1 LYFIIQKTKIQ
12 KNKNTK
18 IQKYKK
24 MKDFRIN
31 KFSIILFI
39 IVITFIIIYNT
50 SHKSPFKR
58 RRSIPSIYYDGNIYS
73 IYGSVGNPYTL
84 RGNQGSS
91 ELHPFQGDQN
101 LFVAPNANM
110 LLYGQNAPYVNNNFN
125 SYNPSASMIYNS
137 L

>member
-1 LYFIIQKTKIQ
+1 
-12 KNKNTK
+12 
-18 IQKYKK
+18 

-50 SHKSPFKR
+50 SYKSTFKR

-84 RGNQGSS
+84 LGNQVS
-91 ELHPFQGDQN
+91 HKIPPFQGDQN
-101 LFVAPNANM
+101 LFVAPDANM

-125 SYNPSASMIYNS
+125 AYNPSASMIYNS